1 VRKVKWDSVL
11 LCVWIEG
18 PGVGTRLLMVDVE
31 VGEDATALK
40 PSVGSK
46 RTCVGVRVSY
56 GMRMLDCGNIG
67 QRLERCKESTYLV

>member
-1 VRKVKWDSVL
+1 
-11 LCVWIEG
+11 
-18 PGVGTRLLMVDVE
+18 MVDVE

-56 GMRMLDCGNIG
+56 GMRMFDCSNVSGWKDGRNG
-67 QRLERCKESTYLV
+67 HTSSNADAVDDPTFFLCLSPEP